1 MGHLDETSFAKTLA
15 ACAGCGGKAF
25 EITSYI
31 DRQVSVM
38 LADPND
44 DGRWGHDGEK
54 LIDGTTRI
62 VCLGCKA
69 VAYASDDCPRCHA
82 ASGLAK
88 AAGATRMDVPKRCP
102 SCSGTELT
110 VIGLTPAV
118 VRTAAGSRPTQPQAK
133 ALLGEDGFHVM
144 ALACDDC
151 DWVSVSDACPLCGA
165 PPPLRPRP

>member
-1 MGHLDETSFAKTLA
+1 MGHLDETSFATTLA

-38 LADPND
+38 LGDPND

-62 VCLGCKA
+62 VCLGCSA
-69 VAYASDDCPRCHA
+69 VAYASDACPRCHA
-82 ASGLAK
+82 AGALPA
-88 AAGATRMDVPKRCP
+88 AAGPTRMEVPKRCP
-102 SCSGTELT
+102 SCSGMELT

-118 VRTAAGSRPTQPQAK
+118 VRTAPGSRPTQPDAR
-133 ALLGEDGFHVM
+133 ALLGEAGFHVM

-151 DWVSVSDACPLCGA
+151 DWAVVSDACPLCGA